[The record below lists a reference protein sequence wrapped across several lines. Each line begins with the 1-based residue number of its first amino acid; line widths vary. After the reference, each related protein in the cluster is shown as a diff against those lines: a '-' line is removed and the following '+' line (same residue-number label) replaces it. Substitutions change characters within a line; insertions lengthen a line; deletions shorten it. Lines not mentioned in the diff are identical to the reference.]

1 MIDCFVTMPSRL
13 RPCEQKRIADSLCRP
28 GSDFQKDLLSGAYV
42 AGMIALCLDRGEII
56 GWARTQPW
64 TDRRGVTRD
73 TLEAFVDAK
82 YRGRGIASYAAMGLA
97 SSYLIERT
105 PGSVAV
111 FRPALLMVA
120 SRAGLH
126 PTLYYRGDGGW
137 VESWS

>member
-1 MIDCFVTMPSRL
+1 MIDCFITPPSRL
-13 RPCEQKRIADSLCRP
+13 RPVERARIADHLCRP
-28 GSDFQKDLLSGAYV
+28 GSDFQRGLRSDAFVGGL
-42 AGMIALCLDRGEII
+42 IALCLDRGEII

-64 TDRRGVTRD
+64 TDSSGMTHA

-82 YRGRGIASYAAMGLA
+82 YRGRGIAAYAAMGLA

-105 PGSVAV
+105 LGAVAV
-111 FRPALLMVA
+111 FRPSMLMVA

-126 PTLYYRGDGGW
+126 PTLYDRGDGGW